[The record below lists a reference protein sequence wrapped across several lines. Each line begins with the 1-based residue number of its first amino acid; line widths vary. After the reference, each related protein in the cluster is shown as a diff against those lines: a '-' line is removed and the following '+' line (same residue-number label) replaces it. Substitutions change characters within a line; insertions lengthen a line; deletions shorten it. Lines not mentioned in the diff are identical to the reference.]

1 MLIRHRSAVAGFS
14 LIELMIGLV
23 VLGILFMVGLPSL
36 ATWMQNTQIRTSAD
50 TMSSGLNYAR
60 AEALRRNTNVRFQ
73 LVDSL
78 NAGCALS
85 ATGRSW
91 VVSLGDA
98 NGVCNEAI
106 SDTAGAMILQ
116 KKDAA
121 EGAPNAAIEGNGRSV
136 VIFNGLGRVNTTNP
150 PLQQADISNPNGGA
164 CQAAGPMRC
173 LSIRIQTGGQIRL
186 CDPAVV
192 DNTDPRACN

>member
-1 MLIRHRSAVAGFS
+1 MLTRNRISVAGFS

-36 ATWMQNTQIRTSAD
+36 ATWMQNTQIRSAAD
-50 TMSSGLNYAR
+50 TMSAGLTFAR

-78 NAGCALS
+78 ASGCAVS

-98 NGVCNEAI
+98 AGSCDAAI
-106 SDTAGAMILQ
+106 SDTAGPMILQ

-121 EGAPNAAIEGNGRSV
+121 EGAPNAEVSGNGRSSL
-136 VIFNGLGRVNTTNP
+136 IFNGLGRVNTTNP
-150 PLQQADISNPNGGA
+150 PLQQVDITNSNGGTCA
-164 CQAAGPMRC
+164 AAGPMRC
-173 LSIRIQTGGQIRL
+173 LRVTIQTGGQVRL
-186 CDPAVV
+186 CDPAVG
-192 DNTDPRACN
+192 DNTDPRAC